1 VASANETL
9 DIVIRTRGGRQA
21 AAEARMVEQ
30 AYAGLGQSVGS
41 MRVMVDAGT
50 ESSRRA
56 SSAFM
61 SAAGASLR
69 LAAGYAVL
77 RGASEVLHSGIDF
90 VSTMEQNQIAFEQFT
105 GSAKEATQE
114 MGALRALANEIPAF
128 GFDTFASNAKKL
140 AAMGTPLNRI
150 NRDLKTMAET
160 ALGLGLGSEGIDR
173 ITLAIGQMRS
183 TGVVQGDE
191 LRQLQEAGIKVYDY
205 MVKAGIITQKDIGQI
220 GQMHIDAATA
230 IDAIMN
236 GMAADFGGLSKR
248 AEGTWAYQMGN
259 LKNQAS
265 AAAGALVRPIVR
277 LAEEKWLPVISE
289 HFRNWSVWLNS
300 GGAERLYDTMA
311 KLAKVI
317 GPIAAGFG
325 AFKIIMWAVGG
336 VTALA
341 GGLAAVWGTLSAV
354 VALLPA
360 ASTLGD
366 VLYVIG
372 SAFGIIGAG
381 GAVAVGAV
389 VAAVLAVIAAVGIL
403 YWKVG
408 WFRDA
413 VNDIAKG
420 LWWLFGETIGGLI
433 IGSIVTWSEKAWHA
447 LQKLWDLVKAI
458 GGGIASVVGS
468 IAHAPGNL
476 LGSLGGG
483 KGDIPGIPFMA
494 GGGTIPPGGAA
505 VVGEAGAEIARNR
518 GGRTEITP
526 LAGSSAPRMLQP
538 LQLMVDGRVFAEA
551 MVEIGQTAA
560 ARA

>member
-1 VASANETL
+1 VADNDAIN
-9 DIVIRTRGGRQA
+9 IVIKARGGRQA
-21 AAEARMVEQ
+21 AADVRQAESAVESMGRTVGRTRIVIDESTKASQ
-30 AYAGLGQSVGS
+30 RSSGAFLSFSRSTIALGVAY
-41 MRVMVDAGT
+41 
-50 ESSRRA
+50 
-56 SSAFM
+56 SALH
-61 SAAGASLR
+61 AATSG
-69 LAAGYAVL
+69 
-77 RGASEVLHSGIDF
+77 LHSGIDF

-105 GSAKEATQE
+105 GSTKEATQE

-191 LRQLQEAGIKVYDY
+191 LRQLMEAGIKVYPY
-205 MVKAGIITQKDIGQI
+205 LVKAGVIAQEDIGKI

-265 AAAGALVRPIVR
+265 AAAGALVRPLVR

-366 VLYVIG
+366 VLYLIG

-551 MVEIGQTAA
+551 MIEIGQTAA